1 MNEWV
6 KLFGDLLRNWEYFF
20 ICFILVKRIKQNVL
34 PILLLAGIIFFI
46 AFFILFF
53 IRARQVP
60 LRSTF
65 VVLVLFIQGSSV
77 KSIFSHILPI
87 RQNCERQLIMGI
99 ARKLYATT
107 LYYWG
112 GRKYFFPWQMPLS
125 WFTPSSSVKVECI
138 FESVKSK
145 TALKMSI
152 INNFLC
158 SLFSI
163 WIFYLTWIN
172 KEYLGEH
179 VTNIL
184 YVAGTCMTLLRNSF
198 MTMLHFF

>member
-1 MNEWV
+1 MGKTFWRPFK
-6 KLFGDLLRNWEYFF
+6 KLRIFF
-20 ICFILVKRIKQNVL
+20 ICFMKNLTKHFILVKRIKQNVL
-34 PILLLAGIIFFI
+34 PVLLLAGIIFFI

-60 LRSTF
+60 LRLLPSISTTTF

-112 GRKYFFPWQMPLS
+112 GRNFF
-125 WFTPSSSVKVECI
+125 FHDKCHFVD
-138 FESVKSK
+138 
-145 TALKMSI
+145 
-152 INNFLC
+152 
-158 SLFSI
+158 
-163 WIFYLTWIN
+163 
-172 KEYLGEH
+172 
-179 VTNIL
+179 
-184 YVAGTCMTLLRNSF
+184 LLRPV
-198 MTMLHFF
+198 L